1 MIKIL
6 SKIVAC
12 MFILNTMNSCSN
24 ELNEVQ
30 NPESEIREYIYNS
43 NELETMKLI
52 NDYRISIGLN
62 PLQTINHIS
71 FKSEEHNNYM
81 IENNIVNHDNF
92 VNRSENIIQVLNAS
106 KVGENVG
113 YNYKSPQGV
122 LDAWLRSPGH
132 KKNIE
137 GDFTNFGISIRENI
151 TSGKKYYTNIFAKI

>member
-6 SKIVAC
+6 SKMVLFL
-12 MFILNTMNSCSN
+12 FILNAMSSCSN
-24 ELNEVQ
+24 ELGEVQ
-30 NPESEIREYIYNS
+30 NPESEITEYTYNS

-62 PLQTINHIS
+62 PLEIINHIS
-71 FKSEEHNNYM
+71 FKSEEHNKYM
-81 IENNIVNHDNF
+81 IENNIVNHANF
-92 VNRSENIIQVLNAS
+92 VSRSENLIQVLNAS
-106 KVGENVG
+106 RVGENVG

-137 GDFTNFGISIRENI
+137 GDFTNFGISIRENSI
-151 TSGKKYYTNIFAKI
+151 TGAKYYTNIFAKI